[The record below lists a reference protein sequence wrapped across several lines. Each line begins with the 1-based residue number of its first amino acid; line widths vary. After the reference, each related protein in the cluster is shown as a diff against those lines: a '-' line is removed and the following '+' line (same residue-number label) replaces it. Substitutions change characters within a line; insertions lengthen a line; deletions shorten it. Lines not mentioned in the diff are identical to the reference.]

1 MSSNTHFSNALTLR
15 SGEPTKEICP
25 CYAGCNNCDTY
36 RRRYEEDKEKYDN
49 AKYAFEFEKSIR
61 YKPVQEDGPL
71 MITANKLFSM
81 KKSIEVLSNTTGI
94 DENTMRIMMSE
105 YEKARQ
111 EYQAARNR
119 FDYSRLQSILH
130 NTSSLD
136 CMIQIAQFMDELHFD
151 DIIKKRDSFR
161 ELMIYLN
168 DWKNNY
174 ELIKNLDEN

>member
-15 SGEPTKEICP
+15 SGEPKKEICP
-25 CYAGCNNCDTY
+25 CYDGGSCCGTY
-36 RRRYEEDKEKYDN
+36 DRRYEENMKKYNN
-49 AKYAFEFEKSIR
+49 AKSAFEFEQSIR
-61 YKPVQEDGPL
+61 YNPVQEDGPL

-81 KKSIEVLSNTTGI
+81 KKSIEILSNTTGI

-111 EYQAARNR
+111 EYQEARNR

-136 CMIQIAQFMDELHFD
+136 CMVETAKFMDELHFD

-161 ELMIYLN
+161 ELMVYLS
-168 DWKNNY
+168 DWNRNR
-174 ELIKNLDEN
+174 ELIKILDEN